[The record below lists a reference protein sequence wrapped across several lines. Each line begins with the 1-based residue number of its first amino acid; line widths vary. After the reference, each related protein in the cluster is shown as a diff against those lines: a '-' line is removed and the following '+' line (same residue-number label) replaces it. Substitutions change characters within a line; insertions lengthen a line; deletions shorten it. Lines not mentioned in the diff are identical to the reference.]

1 LNANSQQEYFGDW
14 NGLVNLQKTAYQMI
28 SELYT
33 PETIMQSEMGR
44 KISLWYLR
52 VDFFTCV
59 TLGAHTW
66 IGMEWFNVY
75 DQYYMS
81 CLGADPDN
89 IDLQIEGLFGKVRLY
104 GLTTQKLRK
113 GEVSLA
119 KFIEQGQWIGGKIR
133 CCYLQ
138 IKSYHPPN
146 GPDPPQCW
154 SISLRY
160 LILNLLAV
168 EMSITPTPD
177 HPRCLKMAREQHEI
191 LEALELS
198 PQVPAEALLPLQTS
212 LLVACSVLPHEE
224 SHISWCQDKLARL
237 ECLGYVFLPGLSG

>member
-1 LNANSQQEYFGDW
+1 MNANSQQEYFGDW
-14 NGLVNLQKTAYQMI
+14 NGLVNHQKAAYQMI

-52 VDFFTCV
+52 VEFFTCV
-59 TLGAHTW
+59 PLGAHTW
-66 IGMEWFNVY
+66 IEMEWFNVY
-75 DQYYMS
+75 DQYYMR
-81 CLGADPDN
+81 CLRADPDK

-104 GLTTQKLRK
+104 GLTTQKVRE

-119 KFIEQGQWIGGKIR
+119 DFIERGQWIGGEIR
-133 CCYLQ
+133 SCYLR
-138 IKSYHPPN
+138 IKSHYRR
-146 GPDPPQCW
+146 PPQCW
-154 SISLRY
+154 SISLHY

-168 EMSITPTPD
+168 EMTITPTLD
-177 HPRCLKMAREQHEI
+177 RPRCLKIAQEQREL
-191 LEALELS
+191 LEALESS

-212 LLVACSVLPHEE
+212 LLAACSFLPQEE
-224 SHISWCQDKLARL
+224 SHISWCQEKLARL